1 MYKGKLLTGAVLS
14 VFMAGAYGNACAADG
29 TSDAVYSLNPV
40 VVTAT
45 RYEKSDAEIPAAT
58 QTFTEEQIEQ
68 TGADNLQVALQYLDG
83 VIDAGMGPNG
93 TSVSSMTTKNVI
105 RGVSNGTV
113 VMINGTPINWR
124 TNYNLENIPTSAVE
138 RVEVVRGGGAVLY
151 GSQAT
156 GGVINII
163 TKKTLPNEVKVG
175 LGNKGRQEYAVT
187 ANAGDLSIAYTY
199 NKWGKLG
206 YVSSSDSSIKPDRT
220 RVPVEMKQRFFGSEK
235 NDFLATYKL
244 NDHADFLYNH
254 NESASRWAYTYTGIT
269 DPDYEDINDH
279 PRYIR
284 RYENDK
290 DFLQFNFHGLD
301 GISGHVFYN
310 YNTLKTHG
318 TDYYSSTGKKYAAPK
333 AVRGQEKNKTYGY
346 DVQKVWD
353 GNPDQTF
360 LIGTSLVRETFE
372 NETSDTGRNIISA
385 FGSWERNLTAKDVLT
400 LSGRG
405 TWTTGGIQN
414 FHNFSGQTQYLHK
427 LDNTQ
432 SLYASVGQSFVLP
445 TFSQMYSREQAGGI
459 SNIIGNPDLK
469 PQKGLHYEAGWKK
482 EETNRQYKVALF
494 TEKID
499 DNISYSGT
507 SRRWYAINEDFK
519 NHGIEASIRG
529 QEDNGFTW
537 HAGLTWQDPKSKQTT
552 EKTSAKRYWDRS
564 YGRILL
570 TGGVGYEKEKW
581 TTALNF
587 SYLADRVQSP
597 TAAHSHSVKPYL
609 LTSMTV
615 KYSPNKSSDIMLAID
630 NLLNRK
636 DIVSHTT
643 SDYYATQETSS
654 CRTAINSKGE
664 AEEIRNSESKKGHRR
679 KIGVL
684 FMWGKW
690 GRALAARGKIE
701 LAPLVIPER

>member
-156 GGVINII
+156 GGAINII

-206 YVSSSDSSIKPDRT
+206 YVSSSDSSIKPDKT

-269 DPDYEDINDH
+269 DPDYEDMNDH

-414 FHNFSGQTQYLHK
+414 FHNFSGQAQYLHK

-507 SRRWYAINEDFK
+507 SGRWYAINEDFK

-597 TAAHSHSVKPYL
+597 LAAHSHSVKPYL

-643 SDYYATQETSS
+643 SDYYATP
-654 CRTAINSKGE
+654 
-664 AEEIRNSESKKGHRR
+664 RNFILSYRYK
-679 KIGVL
+679 
-684 FMWGKW
+684 F
-690 GRALAARGKIE
+690 
-701 LAPLVIPER
+701 

>member
-1 MYKGKLLTGAVLS
+1 M
-14 VFMAGAYGNACAADG
+14 
-29 TSDAVYSLNPV
+29 
-40 VVTAT
+40 
-45 RYEKSDAEIPAAT
+45 
-58 QTFTEEQIEQ
+58 
-68 TGADNLQVALQYLDG
+68 
-83 VIDAGMGPNG
+83 
-93 TSVSSMTTKNVI
+93 
-105 RGVSNGTV
+105 
-113 VMINGTPINWR
+113 
-124 TNYNLENIPTSAVE
+124 
-138 RVEVVRGGGAVLY
+138 
-151 GSQAT
+151 
-156 GGVINII
+156 
-163 TKKTLPNEVKVG
+163 
-175 LGNKGRQEYAVT
+175 
-187 ANAGDLSIAYTY
+187 
-199 NKWGKLG
+199 
-206 YVSSSDSSIKPDRT
+206 
-220 RVPVEMKQRFFGSEK
+220 
-235 NDFLATYKL
+235 
-244 NDHADFLYNH
+244 
-254 NESASRWAYTYTGIT
+254 
-269 DPDYEDINDH
+269 NDH

-414 FHNFSGQTQYLHK
+414 FHNFSGQAQYLHK

-507 SRRWYAINEDFK
+507 SGRWYAINEDFK

-597 TAAHSHSVKPYL
+597 LAAHSHSVKPYL

-643 SDYYATQETSS
+643 SDYYATP
-654 CRTAINSKGE
+654 
-664 AEEIRNSESKKGHRR
+664 RNFILSYRYK
-679 KIGVL
+679 
-684 FMWGKW
+684 F
-690 GRALAARGKIE
+690 
-701 LAPLVIPER
+701 

>member
-1 MYKGKLLTGAVLS
+1 MYKGKLLTGTFI
-14 VFMAGAYGNACAADG
+14 FMAGAYGNACAADG

-206 YVSSSDSSIKPDRT
+206 YVSSSDSSIKPDKT

-269 DPDYEDINDH
+269 DPDYEDMNDH

-414 FHNFSGQTQYLHK
+414 FHNFSGQAQYLHK

-507 SRRWYAINEDFK
+507 SGRWYAINEDFK

-537 HAGLTWQDPKSKQTT
+537 HAGLTWQNPKSKQTT

-643 SDYYATQETSS
+643 SDYYATP
-654 CRTAINSKGE
+654 
-664 AEEIRNSESKKGHRR
+664 RNLILSYRYK
-679 KIGVL
+679 
-684 FMWGKW
+684 F
-690 GRALAARGKIE
+690 
-701 LAPLVIPER
+701 

>member
-206 YVSSSDSSIKPDRT
+206 YVSSSDSSIKPDKT

-254 NESASRWAYTYTGIT
+254 NESASHWAYTYTGIT
-269 DPDYEDINDH
+269 DPDYEDMNDH

-414 FHNFSGQTQYLHK
+414 FHNFSGQAQYLHK

-507 SRRWYAINEDFK
+507 SGRWYAINEDFK

-597 TAAHSHSVKPYL
+597 LAAHSHSVKPYL

-643 SDYYATQETSS
+643 SDYYATP
-654 CRTAINSKGE
+654 
-664 AEEIRNSESKKGHRR
+664 RNFILSYRYK
-679 KIGVL
+679 
-684 FMWGKW
+684 F
-690 GRALAARGKIE
+690 
-701 LAPLVIPER
+701 

>member
-206 YVSSSDSSIKPDRT
+206 YVSSSDSSIKPDKT

-269 DPDYEDINDH
+269 DPDYEDMNDH

-290 DFLQFNFHGLD
+290 DFLQFNFHGLE

-414 FHNFSGQTQYLHK
+414 FHNFSGQAQYLHK

-507 SRRWYAINEDFK
+507 SGRWYAINEDFK

-597 TAAHSHSVKPYL
+597 LAAHSHSVKPYL

-643 SDYYATQETSS
+643 SDYYATP
-654 CRTAINSKGE
+654 
-664 AEEIRNSESKKGHRR
+664 RNFILSYRYK
-679 KIGVL
+679 
-684 FMWGKW
+684 F
-690 GRALAARGKIE
+690 
-701 LAPLVIPER
+701 

>member
-1 MYKGKLLTGAVLS
+1 MYKGELLTRAVLS
-14 VFMAGAYGNACAADG
+14 VFMAGAYGNASAADG

-199 NKWGKLG
+199 NKWGKLR
-206 YVSSSDSSIKPDRT
+206 YVSSSDSSIKPEKT

-269 DPDYEDINDH
+269 DPDYEDMNDH

-414 FHNFSGQTQYLHK
+414 FHNFSGQAQYLHK

-507 SRRWYAINEDFK
+507 SGRWYAINEDFK

-597 TAAHSHSVKPYL
+597 LAAHSHSVKPYL

-643 SDYYATQETSS
+643 SDYYATP
-654 CRTAINSKGE
+654 
-664 AEEIRNSESKKGHRR
+664 RNLILSYRYK
-679 KIGVL
+679 
-684 FMWGKW
+684 F
-690 GRALAARGKIE
+690 
-701 LAPLVIPER
+701 

>member
-14 VFMAGAYGNACAADG
+14 VFMAGAYGNASAADG

-206 YVSSSDSSIKPDRT
+206 YVSSSDSSIKPEKT

-254 NESASRWAYTYTGIT
+254 DESASRWAYTYTGIT
-269 DPDYEDINDH
+269 DPDYEDMNDH

-414 FHNFSGQTQYLHK
+414 FHNFSGQAQYLHK

-445 TFSQMYSREQAGGI
+445 TFSQLYSREQAGGI

-507 SRRWYAINEDFK
+507 SGRWYAINEDFK

-597 TAAHSHSVKPYL
+597 LAAHSHSVKPYL

-643 SDYYATQETSS
+643 SDYYATP
-654 CRTAINSKGE
+654 
-664 AEEIRNSESKKGHRR
+664 RNFILSYRYK
-679 KIGVL
+679 
-684 FMWGKW
+684 F
-690 GRALAARGKIE
+690 
-701 LAPLVIPER
+701 

>member
-206 YVSSSDSSIKPDRT
+206 YVSSSDSSIKPDKT

-269 DPDYEDINDH
+269 DPDYEDMNDH

-414 FHNFSGQTQYLHK
+414 FHNFSGQAQYLHK

-507 SRRWYAINEDFK
+507 SGRWYVINEDFK

-597 TAAHSHSVKPYL
+597 LAAHSHSVKPYL

-643 SDYYATQETSS
+643 SDYYATP
-654 CRTAINSKGE
+654 
-664 AEEIRNSESKKGHRR
+664 RNFILSYRYK
-679 KIGVL
+679 
-684 FMWGKW
+684 F
-690 GRALAARGKIE
+690 
-701 LAPLVIPER
+701 

>member
-175 LGNKGRQEYAVT
+175 LGNKGRLEYAVA

-206 YVSSSDSSIKPDRT
+206 YVSSSDSSIKPDKT

-269 DPDYEDINDH
+269 DPDYEDMNDH

-414 FHNFSGQTQYLHK
+414 FHNFSGQAQYLHK

-507 SRRWYAINEDFK
+507 SGRWYAINEDFK

-643 SDYYATQETSS
+643 SDYYATP
-654 CRTAINSKGE
+654 
-664 AEEIRNSESKKGHRR
+664 RNLILSYRYK
-679 KIGVL
+679 
-684 FMWGKW
+684 F
-690 GRALAARGKIE
+690 
-701 LAPLVIPER
+701 

>member
-14 VFMAGAYGNACAADG
+14 VFMAGAYGNASAADG

-206 YVSSSDSSIKPDRT
+206 YVSSSDSSIKPDKT

-235 NDFLATYKL
+235 NDFFATYKL

-269 DPDYEDINDH
+269 DPDYEDMNDH

-385 FGSWERNLTAKDVLT
+385 FGSWEKNLTAKDVLT

-414 FHNFSGQTQYLHK
+414 FHNFSGQAQYLHK

-507 SRRWYAINEDFK
+507 SGRWYAINEDFK

-597 TAAHSHSVKPYL
+597 LAAHSHSVKPYL

-643 SDYYATQETSS
+643 SDYYATP
-654 CRTAINSKGE
+654 
-664 AEEIRNSESKKGHRR
+664 RNLILSYRYK
-679 KIGVL
+679 
-684 FMWGKW
+684 F
-690 GRALAARGKIE
+690 
-701 LAPLVIPER
+701 

>member
-138 RVEVVRGGGAVLY
+138 RVEVVRGGGACLY

-206 YVSSSDSSIKPDRT
+206 YVSSSDSSIKPDKT

-269 DPDYEDINDH
+269 DPDYEDMNDH

-414 FHNFSGQTQYLHK
+414 FHNFSGQAQYLHK

-507 SRRWYAINEDFK
+507 SGRWYAINEDFK

-597 TAAHSHSVKPYL
+597 LAAHSHSVKPYL

-643 SDYYATQETSS
+643 SDYYATP
-654 CRTAINSKGE
+654 
-664 AEEIRNSESKKGHRR
+664 RNFILSYRYK
-679 KIGVL
+679 
-684 FMWGKW
+684 F
-690 GRALAARGKIE
+690 
-701 LAPLVIPER
+701 

>member
-163 TKKTLPNEVKVG
+163 TKKTLPNEVKIG

-199 NKWGKLG
+199 NKWGELG
-206 YVSSSDSSIKPDRT
+206 YVSSSDSSIKPDKT

-269 DPDYEDINDH
+269 DPDYEDMNDH

-385 FGSWERNLTAKDVLT
+385 FGSWEKNLTAKDVLT

-414 FHNFSGQTQYLHK
+414 FHNFSGQAQYLHK
-427 LDNTQ
+427 LDNAQ

-507 SRRWYAINEDFK
+507 SGRWYAINEDFK
-519 NHGIEASIRG
+519 NHGIEVSIRG

-643 SDYYATQETSS
+643 SDYYATP
-654 CRTAINSKGE
+654 
-664 AEEIRNSESKKGHRR
+664 RNLILSYRYK
-679 KIGVL
+679 
-684 FMWGKW
+684 F
-690 GRALAARGKIE
+690 
-701 LAPLVIPER
+701 

>member
-93 TSVSSMTTKNVI
+93 TSVSSMTTKNVL

-206 YVSSSDSSIKPDRT
+206 YVSSSDSSIKPDKT

-269 DPDYEDINDH
+269 DPDYEDMNDH

-414 FHNFSGQTQYLHK
+414 FHNFSGQAQYLHK

-507 SRRWYAINEDFK
+507 SGRWYAINEDFK

-597 TAAHSHSVKPYL
+597 LAAHSHSVKPYL

-643 SDYYATQETSS
+643 SDYYATP
-654 CRTAINSKGE
+654 
-664 AEEIRNSESKKGHRR
+664 RNFILSYRYK
-679 KIGVL
+679 
-684 FMWGKW
+684 F
-690 GRALAARGKIE
+690 
-701 LAPLVIPER
+701 

>member
-83 VIDAGMGPNG
+83 VIDDGMGPNG

-206 YVSSSDSSIKPDRT
+206 YVSSSDSSIKPDKT

-269 DPDYEDINDH
+269 DPDYEDMNDH

-414 FHNFSGQTQYLHK
+414 FHNFSGQAQYLHK

-445 TFSQMYSREQAGGI
+445 TFSQLYSREQAGGI

-507 SRRWYAINEDFK
+507 SGRWYSINEDFK

-537 HAGLTWQDPKSKQTT
+537 HAGLTWQNPKSKQTT

-643 SDYYATQETSS
+643 SDYYATP
-654 CRTAINSKGE
+654 
-664 AEEIRNSESKKGHRR
+664 RNLILSYRYK
-679 KIGVL
+679 
-684 FMWGKW
+684 F
-690 GRALAARGKIE
+690 
-701 LAPLVIPER
+701 

>member
-206 YVSSSDSSIKPDRT
+206 YVSSSDSSIRPDKT

-269 DPDYEDINDH
+269 DPDYEDMNDH

-414 FHNFSGQTQYLHK
+414 FHNFSGQAQYLHK

-507 SRRWYAINEDFK
+507 SGRWYAINEDFK

-597 TAAHSHSVKPYL
+597 LAAHSHSVKPYL

-643 SDYYATQETSS
+643 SDYYATP
-654 CRTAINSKGE
+654 
-664 AEEIRNSESKKGHRR
+664 RNFILSYRYK
-679 KIGVL
+679 
-684 FMWGKW
+684 F
-690 GRALAARGKIE
+690 
-701 LAPLVIPER
+701 

>member
-1 MYKGKLLTGAVLS
+1 MIYKGKLLTGAVLS

-206 YVSSSDSSIKPDRT
+206 YVSSSDSSIKPDKT

-269 DPDYEDINDH
+269 DPDYEDMNDH

-414 FHNFSGQTQYLHK
+414 FHNFSGQAQYLHK

-507 SRRWYAINEDFK
+507 SGRWYAINEDFK

-537 HAGLTWQDPKSKQTT
+537 HAGLTWQNPKSKQTT

-643 SDYYATQETSS
+643 SDYYATP
-654 CRTAINSKGE
+654 
-664 AEEIRNSESKKGHRR
+664 RNLILSYRYK
-679 KIGVL
+679 
-684 FMWGKW
+684 F
-690 GRALAARGKIE
+690 
-701 LAPLVIPER
+701 

>member
-45 RYEKSDAEIPAAT
+45 RYEESDAEIPAAT

-163 TKKTLPNEVKVG
+163 TKKTLPNEVKIG

-199 NKWGKLG
+199 NKWGELG
-206 YVSSSDSSIKPDRT
+206 YVSSSDFSIKPDKT

-269 DPDYEDINDH
+269 DPDYEDMNDH

-385 FGSWERNLTAKDVLT
+385 FGSWEKNLTAKDVLT

-414 FHNFSGQTQYLHK
+414 FHNFSGQAQYLHK
-427 LDNTQ
+427 LDNAQ

-507 SRRWYAINEDFK
+507 SGRWYAINEDFK
-519 NHGIEASIRG
+519 NHGIEVSIRG

-597 TAAHSHSVKPYL
+597 PAAHSHSVKPYL

-643 SDYYATQETSS
+643 SDYYATP
-654 CRTAINSKGE
+654 
-664 AEEIRNSESKKGHRR
+664 RNLILSYRYK
-679 KIGVL
+679 
-684 FMWGKW
+684 F
-690 GRALAARGKIE
+690 
-701 LAPLVIPER
+701 

>member
-206 YVSSSDSSIKPDRT
+206 YVSSSDSSIKPDKT

-269 DPDYEDINDH
+269 DPDYEDMNDH

-414 FHNFSGQTQYLHK
+414 FHNFSGQAQYLHK

-507 SRRWYAINEDFK
+507 SGRWYAINEDFK

-597 TAAHSHSVKPYL
+597 LAAHSHSVKPYL

-615 KYSPNKSSDIMLAID
+615 KYAPNKSSDIMLAID

-643 SDYYATQETSS
+643 SDYYATP
-654 CRTAINSKGE
+654 
-664 AEEIRNSESKKGHRR
+664 RNFILSYRYK
-679 KIGVL
+679 
-684 FMWGKW
+684 F
-690 GRALAARGKIE
+690 
-701 LAPLVIPER
+701 

>member
-206 YVSSSDSSIKPDRT
+206 YVSSSDSSIKPDKT

-269 DPDYEDINDH
+269 DPDYEDMNDH

-353 GNPDQTF
+353 GNSDQTF

-414 FHNFSGQTQYLHK
+414 FHNFSGQAQYLHK

-507 SRRWYAINEDFK
+507 SGRWYAINEDFK

-570 TGGVGYEKEKW
+570 TGGGGYEKEKW

-597 TAAHSHSVKPYL
+597 LAAHSHSVKPYL

-643 SDYYATQETSS
+643 SDYYATP
-654 CRTAINSKGE
+654 
-664 AEEIRNSESKKGHRR
+664 RNFILSYRYK
-679 KIGVL
+679 
-684 FMWGKW
+684 F
-690 GRALAARGKIE
+690 
-701 LAPLVIPER
+701 

>member
-206 YVSSSDSSIKPDRT
+206 YVSSSDSSIKPDKT

-269 DPDYEDINDH
+269 DPDYEDMNDH

-414 FHNFSGQTQYLHK
+414 FHNFSGQAQYLHK

-499 DNISYSGT
+499 DKISYSGT
-507 SRRWYAINEDFK
+507 SGRWYAINEEFK

-597 TAAHSHSVKPYL
+597 LAAHSHSVKPYL

-643 SDYYATQETSS
+643 SDYYATP
-654 CRTAINSKGE
+654 
-664 AEEIRNSESKKGHRR
+664 RNFILSYRYK
-679 KIGVL
+679 
-684 FMWGKW
+684 F
-690 GRALAARGKIE
+690 
-701 LAPLVIPER
+701 

>member
-14 VFMAGAYGNACAADG
+14 VFMAGAYGNASAADG

-206 YVSSSDSSIKPDRT
+206 YVSSSDSSIKPEKT

-254 NESASRWAYTYTGIT
+254 DESASRWAYTYTGIT
-269 DPDYEDINDH
+269 DPDYEDMNDH

-414 FHNFSGQTQYLHK
+414 FHNFSGQAQYLHK

-507 SRRWYAINEDFK
+507 SGRWYAINEDFK

-597 TAAHSHSVKPYL
+597 LAAHSHSVKPYL

-643 SDYYATQETSS
+643 SDYYATP
-654 CRTAINSKGE
+654 
-664 AEEIRNSESKKGHRR
+664 RNFILSYRYK
-679 KIGVL
+679 
-684 FMWGKW
+684 F
-690 GRALAARGKIE
+690 
-701 LAPLVIPER
+701 

>member
-93 TSVSSMTTKNVI
+93 TSISSMTTKNVI

-206 YVSSSDSSIKPDRT
+206 YVSSSDSSIKPDKT

-269 DPDYEDINDH
+269 DPDYEDMNDH

-385 FGSWERNLTAKDVLT
+385 FGSWEKNLTAKDVLT

-414 FHNFSGQTQYLHK
+414 FHNFSGQAQYLHK
-427 LDNTQ
+427 LDNAQ

-507 SRRWYAINEDFK
+507 SGRWYAINEDFK
-519 NHGIEASIRG
+519 NHGIEVSIRG

-643 SDYYATQETSS
+643 SDYYATP
-654 CRTAINSKGE
+654 
-664 AEEIRNSESKKGHRR
+664 RNLILSYRYK
-679 KIGVL
+679 
-684 FMWGKW
+684 F
-690 GRALAARGKIE
+690 
-701 LAPLVIPER
+701 

>member
-14 VFMAGAYGNACAADG
+14 VFMAGAYGNASAADG

-206 YVSSSDSSIKPDRT
+206 YVSSSDSSIKPEKT

-269 DPDYEDINDH
+269 DPDYEDMNDH

-414 FHNFSGQTQYLHK
+414 FHNFSGQAQYLHK

-507 SRRWYAINEDFK
+507 SGRWYAINEDFK

-597 TAAHSHSVKPYL
+597 LAAHSHSVKPYL
-609 LTSMTV
+609 LTSMIV

-643 SDYYATQETSS
+643 SDYYATP
-654 CRTAINSKGE
+654 
-664 AEEIRNSESKKGHRR
+664 RNFILSYRYK
-679 KIGVL
+679 
-684 FMWGKW
+684 F
-690 GRALAARGKIE
+690 
-701 LAPLVIPER
+701 

>member
-1 MYKGKLLTGAVLS
+1 MDKGKLLTGAVLS

-93 TSVSSMTTKNVI
+93 TSISSMTTKNVI

-206 YVSSSDSSIKPDRT
+206 YVSSSDSSIKPDKT

-269 DPDYEDINDH
+269 DPDYEDMNDH

-414 FHNFSGQTQYLHK
+414 FHNFSGQAQYLHK

-507 SRRWYAINEDFK
+507 SGRWYAINEDFK

-597 TAAHSHSVKPYL
+597 LAAHSHSVKPYL

-643 SDYYATQETSS
+643 SDYYATP
-654 CRTAINSKGE
+654 
-664 AEEIRNSESKKGHRR
+664 RNFILSYRYK
-679 KIGVL
+679 
-684 FMWGKW
+684 F
-690 GRALAARGKIE
+690 
-701 LAPLVIPER
+701 

>member
-206 YVSSSDSSIKPDRT
+206 YVSSSDSSIKPDKT

-244 NDHADFLYNH
+244 NDHADLLYNH

-269 DPDYEDINDH
+269 DPDYEDMNDH

-353 GNPDQTF
+353 GNPDKTF

-414 FHNFSGQTQYLHK
+414 FHNFSGQAQYLHK

-507 SRRWYAINEDFK
+507 SGRWYAINEDFK

-597 TAAHSHSVKPYL
+597 LAAHSHSVKPYL

-643 SDYYATQETSS
+643 SDYYATP
-654 CRTAINSKGE
+654 
-664 AEEIRNSESKKGHRR
+664 RNFILSYRYK
-679 KIGVL
+679 
-684 FMWGKW
+684 F
-690 GRALAARGKIE
+690 
-701 LAPLVIPER
+701 

>member
-206 YVSSSDSSIKPDRT
+206 YVSSSDSSIKPDKT

-244 NDHADFLYNH
+244 NDMADFLYNH

-269 DPDYEDINDH
+269 DPDYEDMNDH

-643 SDYYATQETSS
+643 SDYYATP
-654 CRTAINSKGE
+654 
-664 AEEIRNSESKKGHRR
+664 RNFILSYRYK
-679 KIGVL
+679 
-684 FMWGKW
+684 F
-690 GRALAARGKIE
+690 
-701 LAPLVIPER
+701 

>member
-29 TSDAVYSLNPV
+29 PSDAVYSLNPV

-206 YVSSSDSSIKPDRT
+206 YVSSSDSSIKPDKT

-269 DPDYEDINDH
+269 DPDYEDMNDH

-318 TDYYSSTGKKYAAPK
+318 TDYYSSTGKKYASPK

-414 FHNFSGQTQYLHK
+414 FHNFSGQAQYLHK

-643 SDYYATQETSS
+643 SDYYATP
-654 CRTAINSKGE
+654 
-664 AEEIRNSESKKGHRR
+664 RNFILSYRYK
-679 KIGVL
+679 
-684 FMWGKW
+684 F
-690 GRALAARGKIE
+690 
-701 LAPLVIPER
+701 

>member
-1 MYKGKLLTGAVLS
+1 MYKEKLLTGAVLS
-14 VFMAGAYGNACAADG
+14 VFMAGAYGNASAADG

-124 TNYNLENIPTSAVE
+124 TYYNLENIPTSAVE

-206 YVSSSDSSIKPDRT
+206 YVSSSDSSIKPDKT

-269 DPDYEDINDH
+269 DPDYEDMNDH

-414 FHNFSGQTQYLHK
+414 FHNFSGQAQYLHK

-507 SRRWYAINEDFK
+507 SGRWYTINEDFK

-597 TAAHSHSVKPYL
+597 LAAHSHSVKPYL

-643 SDYYATQETSS
+643 SDYYATP
-654 CRTAINSKGE
+654 
-664 AEEIRNSESKKGHRR
+664 RNFILSYRYK
-679 KIGVL
+679 
-684 FMWGKW
+684 F
-690 GRALAARGKIE
+690 
-701 LAPLVIPER
+701 

>member
-93 TSVSSMTTKNVI
+93 TSLSSMTTKNVI

-206 YVSSSDSSIKPDRT
+206 YVSSSDSSIKPDKT

-269 DPDYEDINDH
+269 DPDYEDMNDH

-318 TDYYSSTGKKYAAPK
+318 TDYYSSTGKKYAPK

-385 FGSWERNLTAKDVLT
+385 FGSWEKNLTAKDVLT

-414 FHNFSGQTQYLHK
+414 FHNFSGQAQYLHK

-507 SRRWYAINEDFK
+507 SGRWYAINEDFK

-597 TAAHSHSVKPYL
+597 LAAHSHSVKPYL

-643 SDYYATQETSS
+643 SDYYATP
-654 CRTAINSKGE
+654 
-664 AEEIRNSESKKGHRR
+664 RNFILSYRYK
-679 KIGVL
+679 
-684 FMWGKW
+684 F
-690 GRALAARGKIE
+690 
-701 LAPLVIPER
+701 

>member
-206 YVSSSDSSIKPDRT
+206 YVSSSDSSIKPDKT

-269 DPDYEDINDH
+269 DPDYEDMNDH

-414 FHNFSGQTQYLHK
+414 FHNFSGQAQYLHK

-507 SRRWYAINEDFK
+507 SGRWYAINEDFK
-519 NHGIEASIRG
+519 NHGIEVSIRG

-597 TAAHSHSVKPYL
+597 LAAHSHSVKPYL

-643 SDYYATQETSS
+643 SDYYATP
-654 CRTAINSKGE
+654 
-664 AEEIRNSESKKGHRR
+664 RNLILSYRYK
-679 KIGVL
+679 
-684 FMWGKW
+684 F
-690 GRALAARGKIE
+690 
-701 LAPLVIPER
+701 

>member
-124 TNYNLENIPTSAVE
+124 TNYNLENIPTSYVE

-175 LGNKGRQEYAVT
+175 LGNKGRQEYAVA

-206 YVSSSDSSIKPDRT
+206 YVSSSDSSIKPDKT

-269 DPDYEDINDH
+269 DPDYEDMNDH

-414 FHNFSGQTQYLHK
+414 FHNFSGQAQYLHK

-507 SRRWYAINEDFK
+507 SGRWYAINEDFK

-643 SDYYATQETSS
+643 SDYYATP
-654 CRTAINSKGE
+654 
-664 AEEIRNSESKKGHRR
+664 RNFILSYRYK
-679 KIGVL
+679 
-684 FMWGKW
+684 F
-690 GRALAARGKIE
+690 
-701 LAPLVIPER
+701 

>member
-206 YVSSSDSSIKPDRT
+206 YVSSSDSSIKPDTT

-269 DPDYEDINDH
+269 DPDYEDMNDH

-414 FHNFSGQTQYLHK
+414 FHNFSGQAQYLHK

-507 SRRWYAINEDFK
+507 SGRWYAINEDFK

-597 TAAHSHSVKPYL
+597 LAAHSHSVKPYL

-643 SDYYATQETSS
+643 SDYYATP
-654 CRTAINSKGE
+654 
-664 AEEIRNSESKKGHRR
+664 RNLILSYRYK
-679 KIGVL
+679 
-684 FMWGKW
+684 F
-690 GRALAARGKIE
+690 
-701 LAPLVIPER
+701 

>member
-14 VFMAGAYGNACAADG
+14 VFMAGAYGNASAADG

-206 YVSSSDSSIKPDRT
+206 YVSSSDSSIKPDKT

-269 DPDYEDINDH
+269 DPDYEDMNDH

-414 FHNFSGQTQYLHK
+414 FHNFSGQAQYLHK

-499 DNISYSGT
+499 DYISYSGT
-507 SRRWYAINEDFK
+507 SGRWYTINEDFK

-597 TAAHSHSVKPYL
+597 LAAHSHSVKPYL

-643 SDYYATQETSS
+643 SDYYATP
-654 CRTAINSKGE
+654 
-664 AEEIRNSESKKGHRR
+664 RNFILSYRYK
-679 KIGVL
+679 
-684 FMWGKW
+684 F
-690 GRALAARGKIE
+690 
-701 LAPLVIPER
+701 

>member
-206 YVSSSDSSIKPDRT
+206 YVSSSDSSIKPDTT
-220 RVPVEMKQRFFGSEK
+220 RVPMEMKQRFFGSEK

-269 DPDYEDINDH
+269 DPDYEDLNDH

-414 FHNFSGQTQYLHK
+414 FHNFSGQAQYLHK

-507 SRRWYAINEDFK
+507 SGRWYAINEDFK

-597 TAAHSHSVKPYL
+597 LAAHSHSVKPYL

-643 SDYYATQETSS
+643 SDYYATP
-654 CRTAINSKGE
+654 
-664 AEEIRNSESKKGHRR
+664 RNFILSYRYK
-679 KIGVL
+679 
-684 FMWGKW
+684 F
-690 GRALAARGKIE
+690 
-701 LAPLVIPER
+701 

>member
-14 VFMAGAYGNACAADG
+14 VFMAGAYGNASAADG

-206 YVSSSDSSIKPDRT
+206 YVSSSDSSIKPDKT

-269 DPDYEDINDH
+269 DPDYEDMNDH

-414 FHNFSGQTQYLHK
+414 FHNFSGQAQYLHK

-507 SRRWYAINEDFK
+507 SGRWYAINEDFK

-643 SDYYATQETSS
+643 SDYYATP
-654 CRTAINSKGE
+654 
-664 AEEIRNSESKKGHRR
+664 RNLILSYRYK
-679 KIGVL
+679 
-684 FMWGKW
+684 F
-690 GRALAARGKIE
+690 
-701 LAPLVIPER
+701 

>member
-206 YVSSSDSSIKPDRT
+206 YVSSSDSSIKPDKT

-254 NESASRWAYTYTGIT
+254 NESASHWAYTYTGIT
-269 DPDYEDINDH
+269 DPDYEDMNDH

-414 FHNFSGQTQYLHK
+414 FHNFSGQAQYLHK

-507 SRRWYAINEDFK
+507 SGRWYAINEDFK

-643 SDYYATQETSS
+643 SDYYATP
-654 CRTAINSKGE
+654 
-664 AEEIRNSESKKGHRR
+664 RNFILSYRYK
-679 KIGVL
+679 
-684 FMWGKW
+684 F
-690 GRALAARGKIE
+690 
-701 LAPLVIPER
+701 

>member
-83 VIDAGMGPNG
+83 VINAGMGPNG

-206 YVSSSDSSIKPDRT
+206 YVSSSDSSIKPDKT

-269 DPDYEDINDH
+269 DPDYEDMNDH

-385 FGSWERNLTAKDVLT
+385 FGSWEKNLTAKDVLT

-414 FHNFSGQTQYLHK
+414 FHNFSGQAQYLHK

-507 SRRWYAINEDFK
+507 SGRWYAINEDFK

-552 EKTSAKRYWDRS
+552 EKTSAKRYEDRS

-597 TAAHSHSVKPYL
+597 LAAHSHSVKPYL

-643 SDYYATQETSS
+643 SDYYATP
-654 CRTAINSKGE
+654 
-664 AEEIRNSESKKGHRR
+664 RNLILSYRYK
-679 KIGVL
+679 
-684 FMWGKW
+684 F
-690 GRALAARGKIE
+690 
-701 LAPLVIPER
+701 

>member
-93 TSVSSMTTKNVI
+93 TSLSSMTTKNVI

-206 YVSSSDSSIKPDRT
+206 YVSSSDSSIKPDKT

-269 DPDYEDINDH
+269 DPDYEDMNDH

-414 FHNFSGQTQYLHK
+414 FHNFSGQAQYLHK

-499 DNISYSGT
+499 DNISYSGTSGT

-643 SDYYATQETSS
+643 SDYYATP
-654 CRTAINSKGE
+654 
-664 AEEIRNSESKKGHRR
+664 RNFILSYRYK
-679 KIGVL
+679 
-684 FMWGKW
+684 F
-690 GRALAARGKIE
+690 
-701 LAPLVIPER
+701 

>member
-187 ANAGDLSIAYTY
+187 ANAGNLSIAYTY

-206 YVSSSDSSIKPDRT
+206 YVSSSDSSIKPDKT

-269 DPDYEDINDH
+269 DPDYEDMNDH

-290 DFLQFNFHGLD
+290 DFLQFNFHNLD

-318 TDYYSSTGKKYAAPK
+318 TDYYSSTGKKYASPK

-414 FHNFSGQTQYLHK
+414 FHNFSGQAQYLHK

-507 SRRWYAINEDFK
+507 SGRWYAINEDFK

-597 TAAHSHSVKPYL
+597 LAAHSHSVKPYL

-643 SDYYATQETSS
+643 SDYYATP
-654 CRTAINSKGE
+654 
-664 AEEIRNSESKKGHRR
+664 RNFILSYRYK
-679 KIGVL
+679 
-684 FMWGKW
+684 F
-690 GRALAARGKIE
+690 
-701 LAPLVIPER
+701 